1 MDENIGKTI
10 LIADD
15 EESIREIVQLHL
27 ENQGYK
33 VITSKNGEE
42 AINALKEFDIS
53 LAITDLKMPKVDG
66 FSVLDFVKTHCSY
79 VPVIVLTGYI
89 DIDSAI
95 TSMKKGALDFISKP
109 IKRDEFIE
117 VVKNVLRKN
126 KRIRDHKPFEILGMY
141 LLDEGGVV
149 IFHKDV
155 ALHPK
160 YDEDMFGSM
169 FTAIKTFI
177 KDSLHSEEKLRF
189 IEHGSLKILVEEG
202 DGFFLVLVGKGDLIE
217 PVKENMRRTVETLS
231 EMYGEELSNW
241 DGIINELKGVEKELN
256 NLIKMHKD

>member
-1 MDENIGKTI
+1 MKENTEKTI

-66 FSVLDFVKTHCSY
+66 FSVLDFIKTHCNY

-89 DIDSAI
+89 DIESAI
-95 TSMKKGALDFISKP
+95 TSMKKGALDYISKP
-109 IKRDEFIE
+109 IKRDEFID
-117 VVKNVLRKN
+117 VVKNVLRK
-126 KRIRDHKPFEILGMY
+126 KRATVDLKPFEILGLY

-177 KDSLHSEEKLRF
+177 KDSLRSEEKLRF

-202 DGFFLVLVGKGDLIE
+202 DGFYLVLIGKGDVIE
-217 PVKENMRRTVETLS
+217 PIKENMRRTVEILS
-231 EMYGEELSNW
+231 EMYEDDISSWN
-241 DGIINELKGVEKELN
+241 GIIYELKGVEKELN
-256 NLIKMHKD
+256 NLIKMYGV